1 MWSLEITSPQPVA
14 LSRDYLWQ
22 LAVLV
27 MSIPLRS
34 TLFEQFVFKSD
45 SVVIM
50 FPFCRA
56 TTLSMGTSVLTT
68 ATIAPVLLDL
78 KIRLLL
84 RVLRAS

>member
-1 MWSLEITSPQPVA
+1 MGSLEITNPQPVA

-22 LAVLV
+22 LAVLA

-78 KIRLLL
+78 EIRLLL
-84 RVLRAS
+84 RILRPS

>member
-1 MWSLEITSPQPVA
+1 MGSLEITSPQPVA

-22 LAVLV
+22 LPVLA
-27 MSIPLRS
+27 MNIPLRS
-34 TLFEQFVFKSD
+34 TLFEQIVFKSD

-78 KIRLLL
+78 EIRLLL
-84 RVLRAS
+84 RILRAS